1 MHSAPAWVGV
11 GTEQTHSELRASL
24 EPLWAAQLPEAQ
36 EALMEFSSKS
46 HLFQASDTSP
56 AKFDAALA
64 AMQPSPSSQEG
75 MPGTMST
82 HIQEVSSAVTRK
94 KKYARSSVR
103 FQGMFFPPVP
113 NSVHD
118 KCSFS
123 FRTQVTPMLLA
134 LWLGKKPCPMLVPDL
149 AGPLPK

>member
-46 HLFQASDTSP
+46 HLFQASDISP

-94 KKYARSSVR
+94 K
-103 FQGMFFPPVP
+103 
-113 NSVHD
+113 N
-118 KCSFS
+118 
-123 FRTQVTPMLLA
+123 
-134 LWLGKKPCPMLVPDL
+134 VPDL
-149 AGPLPK
+149 QSDFKECFSLQSQILYMTNSAFLSELK